1 MLLAIGIALGSALG
15 LAGGFVIQQ
24 HAAAEEPPDERL
36 SIRLLLHLVRRPIW
50 LGGIGVMV
58 IGQILGAV
66 ALGEG
71 SIALVEPVMAMNL
84 LFALPLSALWY
95 RQRLG
100 VREWAGA
107 IALIGGLVAFIAA
120 GDPHGGNP
128 LQLAWPKWVL
138 STTTIVAVALILVA
152 VARRY
157 TSDMQATLLA
167 TSAGVLYG
175 LQDALTQRT
184 IDGFSHGIGSLLVTW
199 PAYALVAVA
208 VVALLIGQSS
218 FEAASLAASLPAIT
232 VAEPVTGIAF
242 GVGAYG
248 AHLRLG
254 AVPLAFEILGFG
266 AMIAGVILVARS
278 PLVTRGGQPTLQ
290 PVPGPPVDDR
300 ATTASV
306 VPARSGEQR
315 RPG

>member
-1 MLLAIGIALGSALG
+1 MLLAVGIALGSALC

-36 SIRLLLHLVRRPIW
+36 SIRLLLHLVRRPVW

-58 IGQILGAV
+58 IGQILGAI

-100 VREWAGA
+100 AREWAGA
-107 IALIGGLVAFIAA
+107 IALIGGLIAFIAA
-120 GDPHGGNP
+120 GDPHGGNT
-128 LQLAWPKWVL
+128 LQLTWPKWVI
-138 STTTIVAVALILVA
+138 SSGTIVGVALILVA
-152 VARRY
+152 IARRY
-157 TSDMQATLLA
+157 TADVEATLLA
-167 TSAGVLYG
+167 TSAGILYG
-175 LQDALTQRT
+175 LQDVLTQRT
-184 IDGFSHGIGSLLVTW
+184 IDGFSHGVAATLVSW
-199 PAYALVAVA
+199 PAFALVAVA

-254 AVPLAFEILGFG
+254 AVPLAFELLGFG

-278 PLVTRGGQPTLQ
+278 PLVTRSGQPALH
-290 PVPGPPVDDR
+290 PLEGPPAAPGRALDDEADPSKSR
-300 ATTASV
+300 E
-306 VPARSGEQR
+306 ARG
-315 RPG
+315 